1 MQEKTPKVCTR
12 CSLDSGKERLSCGGE
27 YDPTKCM
34 VKGYQPSRRMS
45 EKYKAKLTA
54 WADNNNIKFGE
65 PEKTEAPTVKGEPA
79 NAMVA
84 FDPGKVSWSIVNG
97 EWVGSQK

>member
-1 MQEKTPKVCTR
+1 MQESGQGVHTLQP
-12 CSLDSGKERLSCGGE
+12 LDSGKERLSCGGE

-54 WADNNNIKFGE
+54 WAE
-65 PEKTEAPTVKGEPA
+65 
-79 NAMVA
+79 
-84 FDPGKVSWSIVNG
+84 
-97 EWVGSQK
+97 